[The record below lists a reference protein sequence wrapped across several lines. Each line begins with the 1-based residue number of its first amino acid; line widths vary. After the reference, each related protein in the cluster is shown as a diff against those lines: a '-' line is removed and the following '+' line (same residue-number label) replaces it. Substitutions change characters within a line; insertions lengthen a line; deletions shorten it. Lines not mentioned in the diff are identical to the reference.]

1 MTNENE
7 NVVLEKTVTTTE
19 HITEELDEITMSDQ
33 SDQSAAEYAASL
45 GIQSVLIHADNLNE
59 NLKTNRKVL
68 AYALI
73 GNVLLVILLIVMF
86 GALLAFPKV
95 KYIPTK
101 DNTAVCEVYPS
112 NNPNLTDATITE
124 FGKDAVLNLY
134 TFDYINY
141 EKQMN
146 SALDHY
152 FTPEGRGATVKAMD
166 EAGITKYATDN
177 ALTFKATASTSARIE
192 EKSKTAEGKDYWV
205 VRFPMA
211 LDIYSG
217 KVTPISTQKHMVTV
231 RVVADTASAGNPN
244 GLGVS
249 SITLE
254 PIK

>member
-1 MTNENE
+1 M
-7 NVVLEKTVTTTE
+7 
-19 HITEELDEITMSDQ
+19 
-33 SDQSAAEYAASL
+33 

-68 AYALI
+68 AYAII

-86 GALLAFPKV
+86 GAFLAFPKV

-146 SALDHY
+146 AALNHY
-152 FTPEGRGATVKAMD
+152 FTPEG
-166 EAGITKYATDN
+166 
-177 ALTFKATASTSARIE
+177 L
-192 EKSKTAEGKDYWV
+192 
-205 VRFPMA
+205 
-211 LDIYSG
+211 
-217 KVTPISTQKHMVTV
+217 
-231 RVVADTASAGNPN
+231 
-244 GLGVS
+244 
-249 SITLE
+249 
-254 PIK
+254 